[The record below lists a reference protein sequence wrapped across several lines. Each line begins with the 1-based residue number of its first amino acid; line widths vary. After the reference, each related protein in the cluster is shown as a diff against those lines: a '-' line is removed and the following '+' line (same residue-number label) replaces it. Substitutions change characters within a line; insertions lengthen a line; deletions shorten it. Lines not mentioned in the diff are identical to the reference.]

1 MYKIVRA
8 EYVWRMASM
17 AFEIVGEPHA
27 RSSLVCWASR
37 CPIKSPKAPQ
47 LRHATPKYDQ
57 ARKENRRVEQDH
69 IKYIEYIYMII
80 YVIICVI

>member
-37 CPIKSPKAPQ
+37 CPITASSRTCPSKVPKLLSYAMLLPNMTKQ
-47 LRHATPKYDQ
+47 GRRT
-57 ARKENRRVEQDH
+57 EESNR
-69 IKYIEYIYMII
+69 IT
-80 YVIICVI
+80 